1 MIHFVGAGCGA
12 PDLITL
18 RGKKHIENADV
29 IVYAGSLVN
38 KELLQYAKKGCAIY
52 DSSKMTLEE
61 IIKVIAAAEREGL
74 SVVRLHT
81 GDPSLYGAIGE
92 QMQELDRLGIEYD
105 ITPGVSAFSGAAA
118 SLKAEYTLPD
128 VSQTVIITRAAG
140 RTGVPGSEDLRS
152 LTSHG
157 ATMVLYLSA
166 GLLDKVEGD
175 LIAGGF
181 DAATPAAIVYKATW
195 ADEKICR
202 CTVGTLKQAAEAA
215 GIIKTAL
222 IVVGK
227 FLEGSFS
234 RSRLYDPGFSTEF
247 REASE

>member
-38 KELLQYAKKGCAIY
+38 KELLQFAKKDCAIY

-152 LTSHG
+152 LASHG

-166 GLLDKVEGD
+166 GLL
-175 LIAGGF
+175 
-181 DAATPAAIVYKATW
+181 
-195 ADEKICR
+195 
-202 CTVGTLKQAAEAA
+202 
-215 GIIKTAL
+215 
-222 IVVGK
+222 
-227 FLEGSFS
+227 
-234 RSRLYDPGFSTEF
+234 
-247 REASE
+247 

>member
-12 PDLITL
+12 PDLITV
-18 RGKKHIENADV
+18 RGRKHIENADV
-29 IVYAGSLVN
+29 IIYAGSLVN
-38 KELLQYAKKGCAIY
+38 KELLQYAKKDCAVY
-52 DSSKMTLEE
+52 DSARMTLEE
-61 IIKVIAAAEREGL
+61 IIKVIAEAEQKGL
-74 SVVRLHT
+74 TTVRLHT

-92 QMQELDRLGIEYD
+92 QMRELEKLGIEYD

-152 LTSHG
+152 LAAHK

-175 LIAGGF
+175 LIAGGY
-181 DAATPAAIVYKATW
+181 DADTPAAIVYKASW
-195 ADEKICR
+195 PDEKVCR
-202 CTVGTLKQAAEAA
+202 CTVGTLSQTAAAN
-215 GIIKTAL
+215 GITKTAL
-222 IVVGK
+222 VTVGK

-234 RSRLYDPGFSTEF
+234 RSCLYDPGFSTEF

>member
-38 KELLQYAKKGCAIY
+38 KELLQYAKKDCAIY

-92 QMQELDRLGIEYD
+92 QMQELDMLGIEYD

-152 LTSHG
+152 LASHG

-166 GLLDKVEGD
+166 GLLDKVASD
-175 LIAGGF
+175 LIAGGY
-181 DAATPAAIVYKATW
+181 DADTPAAIVYKASW

-202 CTVGTLKQAAEAA
+202 CTVGTLKQAAEAD
-215 GIIKTAL
+215 GITKTAL